1 MRDDTPRL
9 RLNRETVRELTRKE
23 LAEAAGGRSPQTDTC
38 PPLTVTL
45 LCNISG
51 NCP

>member
-1 MRDDTPRL
+1 MKDEKPRL

-45 LCNISG
+45 LCAFSN